1 MDSIISLA
9 KLTFS
14 GGEKEA
20 FREHMRDILNY
31 VEILKEVD
39 VNIENL
45 DNLDNNFNKEF
56 AVLREDKVESSFN
69 RESIL
74 ENASSKKDGYFLI
87 PSILD

>member
-14 GGEKEA
+14 EGEKEA
-20 FREHMRDILNY
+20 LREHMGDILNY
-31 VEILKEVD
+31 VEILKEID
-39 VNIENL
+39 AKIE
-45 DNLDNNFNKEF
+45 NLDNNFNKEF

-74 ENASSKKDGYFLI
+74 GNASSKKDGYFLI
-87 PSILD
+87 PNILD

>member
-14 GGEKEA
+14 EGEKEA
-20 FREHMRDILNY
+20 FTEHMGDILNY
-31 VEILKEVD
+31 VEILKEID
-39 VNIENL
+39 VKIENL
-45 DNLDNNFNKEF
+45 DSNFNKEF

-74 ENASSKKDGYFLI
+74 RNASSKKDGYFLI
-87 PSILD
+87 PNILD

>member
-14 GGEKEA
+14 EGEKEA

-39 VNIENL
+39 VKIENL
-45 DNLDNNFNKEF
+45 DNNLNKEF
-56 AVLREDKVESSFN
+56 AVLREDKVESSFS
-69 RESIL
+69 RESLL

-87 PSILD
+87 PRILD